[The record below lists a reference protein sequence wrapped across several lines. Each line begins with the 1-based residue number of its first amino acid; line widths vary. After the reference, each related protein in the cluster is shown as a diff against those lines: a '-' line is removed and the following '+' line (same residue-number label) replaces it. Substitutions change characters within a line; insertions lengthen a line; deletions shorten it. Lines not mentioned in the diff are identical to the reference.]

1 MLPFLKSTL
10 ASYEHAQ
17 KDLDGYKQAVL
28 DECDEIRSTLIPI
41 WKKYQLIAIGIEHDG
56 FTFVLNDETFDITKK
71 GTAGMLTM
79 AHLEVFENHIAN
91 FLQKL
96 IEQMK
101 IEMK

>member
-28 DECDEIRSTLIPI
+28 DECEEIRSTLIPI
-41 WKKYQLIAIGIEHDG
+41 WKKYQLIPVGIEHDG

-79 AHLEVFENHIAN
+79 KHLEVFENQIGN

-96 IEQMK
+96 VDQIKEEIK
-101 IEMK
+101 